1 MFLKQLFLEESI
13 LGLQGNAEFILRI
26 IIACI
31 CGGIVGYERTR
42 RRKEAGIRTHVI
54 VAVGATLMMIVS
66 KYGFYDVINT
76 TGIGVDVSRIASNV
90 ITGISFLG
98 AGVIFVKNISIKGL
112 TTAAGLWAMAGI
124 GLAIGAGMYSIGIFT
139 TIFIPIIQV
148 FLHSNF
154 NKNDKSYDDTILI
167 TFYHAPSE
175 MDFIKK
181 ELKARN
187 IDIMHMEMEKNPD
200 GTVTV
205 VLDITRNTIVTC
217 TDLTGFLADDPAVK
231 SFKI

>member
-1 MFLKQLFLEESI
+1 MILKQIFLEELI
-13 LGLQGNAEFILRI
+13 LGLQVNAEFIFRI
-26 IIACI
+26 MLACI

-54 VAVGATLMMIVS
+54 VAIGSTLMMIVS
-66 KYGFYDVINT
+66 KYGFYDVIST
-76 TGIGVDVSRIASNV
+76 PGIGVDVSRIASNV

-148 FLHSNF
+148 LLHSNLNRRDNTF
-154 NKNDKSYDDTILI
+154 DDTILI
-167 TFYHAPSE
+167 TFFHAPSD
-175 MDFIKK
+175 MGFIKK
-181 ELKARN
+181 EMKERK
-187 IDIMHMEMEKNPD
+187 IEIMHMEMEKNPD

-205 VLDITRNTIVTC
+205 VMDVTRDTVVTC
-217 TDLTGFLADDPAVK
+217 TDLTGFFAENPMIK

>member
-1 MFLKQLFLEESI
+1 MILKQIFLEESI
-13 LGLQGNAEFILRI
+13 LGLQGNAEFVFRI
-26 IIACI
+26 MIACI

-54 VAVGATLMMIVS
+54 VAVGSTLMMIVS
-66 KYGFYDVINT
+66 KYGFYDVIST
-76 TGIGVDVSRIASNV
+76 TGIGVDVSRIAANV

-112 TTAAGLWAMAGI
+112 TTAAGLWATAGI
-124 GLAIGAGMYSIGIFT
+124 GLALGAGMYTLGIFT

-148 FLHSNF
+148 LLHSNL
-154 NKNDKSYDDTILI
+154 NKQDKFFDDTILI
-167 TFYHAPSE
+167 TFYHTPSDF
-175 MDFIKK
+175 DFIKK
-181 ELKARN
+181 EMKVRN
-187 IDIMHMEMEKNPD
+187 IEIMHMEMEKNPD

-205 VLDITRNTIVTC
+205 VLDVTRDTVVTC
-217 TDLTGFLADDPAVK
+217 TDLTGFFAENPMIK